1 MHYYYIFFYHVL
13 QALGELFKKN
23 PREKYIVGHDI
34 AGLVVEVGE
43 GVSNVQVGD
52 TVIGQR
58 LKHAFV
64 LMP

>member
-52 TVIGQR
+52 SVIGQ
-58 LKHAFV
+58 
-64 LMP
+64 